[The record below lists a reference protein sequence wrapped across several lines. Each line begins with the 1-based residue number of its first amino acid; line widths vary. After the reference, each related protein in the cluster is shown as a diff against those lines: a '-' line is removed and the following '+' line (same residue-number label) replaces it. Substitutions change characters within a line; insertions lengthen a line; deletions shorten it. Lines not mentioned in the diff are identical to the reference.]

1 MTLNPHAPFSSL
13 PVRRVTEHP
22 LAPMPRDVWPA
33 TIPAVRQLLDEGLD
47 CAAIT
52 VLVGENGAGKST
64 IVEAIAETFGL
75 GAEGGTR
82 NALHRTHPSESDLAA
97 RLQLERSGGASR
109 RGVFLRAAIDPIL
122 SVMRTLGNAYRPSIH
137 DRKI

>member
-1 MTLNPHAPFSSL
+1 MNLNPHAPFSSL

-64 IVEAIAETFGL
+64 IVEAIAEAFGWGIRATAYDDLELVQSWRLLLDAPERILRHL
-75 GAEGGTR
+75 G
-82 NALHRTHPSESDLAA
+82 
-97 RLQLERSGGASR
+97 
-109 RGVFLRAAIDPIL
+109 
-122 SVMRTLGNAYRPSIH
+122 
-137 DRKI
+137 